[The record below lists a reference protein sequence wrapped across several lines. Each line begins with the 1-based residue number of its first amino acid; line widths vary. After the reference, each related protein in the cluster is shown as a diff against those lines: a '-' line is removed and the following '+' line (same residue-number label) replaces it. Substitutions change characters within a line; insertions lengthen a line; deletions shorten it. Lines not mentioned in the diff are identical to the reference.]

1 MSRPPK
7 SPAWSDPE
15 ALAAAITGNLAAA
28 ARAAVPRAITL
39 MESTRPDHR
48 SAARE
53 LYALLS
59 PHAGKA
65 WRVGISGPP
74 GAGKSTLIENLGG
87 RLTGEGLRIG
97 VLTIDP
103 SSVRTGGSL
112 LGDKTRM
119 PTLSTNPLA
128 YIRPSPNSGT
138 LGGVTRATAQAL
150 TVLDAAGYDVLL
162 VETVGVGQSETAVAA
177 MVDVFALLT
186 LPRTGDQ
193 LQGIKK
199 GVLELADLIAVNKA
213 DGDSVLEAKAAA
225 RELTGAIRIVHGHGP
240 LPPVLTCSGQTGA
253 GVEEFWRAVTDARN
267 TLGEQGLASKR
278 AAQRVE
284 LTWALVRDEIEQR
297 LRRSAHIAAIREDL
311 VTSVLAD
318 RLSAPAAADLLLA
331 AFDRDIAEDRRRA
344 AQ

>member
-1 MSRPPK
+1 VSRPPN
-7 SPAWSDPE
+7 SPAWSDPG
-15 ALAAAITGNLAAA
+15 ALAAAITGNDAAA
-28 ARAAVPRAITL
+28 ARATVPRAITL

-87 RLTGEGLRIG
+87 RLTGEGRRIG

-213 DGDSVLEAKAAA
+213 DGDSVLEAEAAA

-267 TLGEQGLASKR
+267 TLGEKGLASKR

-284 LTWALVRDEIEQR
+284 LTWALVRDELEQR
-297 LRRSAHIAAIREDL
+297 LRRSAHIAAIRDDL
-311 VTSVLAD
+311 VISVLAD

-331 AFDRDIAEDRRRA
+331 AFDRDIAED
-344 AQ
+344 